1 MFFSRSSSFGA
12 LLFPSEESWD
22 VLEEDLSSS
31 FFVEEELASSFVDDE
46 DLEPSFFVEEE
57 LASFF
62 FDDEDLASV
71 FFDDEDL
78 AVSFFEDEDLA
89 SPLEDELSWDSED
102 SSIEVFAEVDE
113 LSSPHAANRNAEEI
127 KKGRIF
133 L

>member
-1 MFFSRSSSFGA
+1 MESF
-12 LLFPSEESWD
+12 
-22 VLEEDLSSS
+22 

-71 FFDDEDL
+71 FFDDDDL

-102 SSIEVFAEVDE
+102 SSVEGSAEVDE

>member
-1 MFFSRSSSFGA
+1 M
-12 LLFPSEESWD
+12 
-22 VLEEDLSSS
+22 SSS

-57 LASFF
+57 FASFF
-62 FDDEDLASV
+62 FDDEDFASI
-71 FFDDEDL
+71 FFDDDDDL

-89 SPLEDELSWDSED
+89 LPLEDELSWDSED
-102 SSIEVFAEVDE
+102 SSIEVFAEVEE